1 MRAGSHFATFAVRRV
16 LGLAAVVVV
25 TPSLTFVFFGALR
38 EDTPIAA
45 RLRALPA
52 YLRDTFIRWDFGDLG
67 TPAQPDPISHI
78 VLGGLPV
85 DIALLAGGMVVGV
98 ALGVAAGV
106 LAGPR
111 RGGSADRAM
120 TFASSAMMSMPVYW
134 LALVGLF
141 FFSPVIGRG
150 RLALPFASDYGQY
163 AWLFDDP
170 LRWLQSLWVPWV
182 VLAIPIAAMTQR
194 MVRATLAD
202 VQDEEF
208 LQTARAK
215 GITERRVQWRH
226 ALPTAMAPV
235 LGLVSVN
242 MAFLVTNV
250 ALIEPA
256 FNLPGAFRRAN
267 IGQFL
272 GETAPR
278 VGTEVVQ
285 ALVVE
290 TALLIA
296 GFVLVCDLLQARLDP
311 RLSARR

>member
-1 MRAGSHFATFAVRRV
+1 MRTGSDFAAFAVRRL

-38 EDTPIAA
+38 EDTTVGA
-45 RLRALPA
+45 RLRALPG
-52 YLRDTFIRWDFGDLG
+52 YLSDTFIHWDFGDLG

-85 DIALLAGGMVVGV
+85 DIALLAGGMVVGL
-98 ALGVAAGV
+98 ALGVAGGV

-111 RGGSADRAM
+111 RRGAADRAL
-120 TFASSAMMSMPVYW
+120 TFGSAAMMSMPVYW

-163 AWLFDDP
+163 TSLFHDP
-170 LRWLQSLWVPWV
+170 LQWLQSLWVPWV
-182 VLAIPIAAMTQR
+182 VLGIPIAAMTHR
-194 MVRATLAD
+194 MVRATLAEI
-202 VQDEEF
+202 QDEDF

-215 GITERRVQWRH
+215 GVGERRVQWRH
-226 ALPTAMAPV
+226 ALPAAMAPV

-272 GETAPR
+272 GETAPA
-278 VGTEVVQ
+278 VGTQIVQ

-296 GFVLVCDLLQARLDP
+296 GFVLLCDLLQARLDP
-311 RLSARR
+311 RISTRR